1 MLVVRLPVLWLPL
14 AAKAPLQP
22 PEAVQEVALTE
33 LQVKVEDP
41 PLAIVGGLAI
51 SVAVGMG
58 LVVTVT
64 VAVAGV
70 LVPPGPAH
78 VSEYAVL
85 VVSAPVLWLPLVANV
100 PLQPP
105 EAVHDVALVELQVS
119 VDAPPLATFVEFAV
133 SMAVGTGL
141 AVTVTVA
148 ATAVL
153 VPPPPEQVSEYVVS
167 VVKAPVLRVPLVANA
182 PVQPP
187 EALHDVALVEL
198 QVSVAAPPLA
208 TVVDDAVI
216 DAVGDGGTVVT
227 GADPDPPQATS
238 SSAPPSVNTGAKQ
251 RFRVF
256 SNSRIMS
263 AAGLWWI
270 RT

>member
-1 MLVVRLPVLWLPL
+1 M
-14 AAKAPLQP
+14 
-22 PEAVQEVALTE
+22 
-33 LQVKVEDP
+33 
-41 PLAIVGGLAI
+41 
-51 SVAVGMG
+51 
-58 LVVTVT
+58 
-64 VAVAGV
+64 
-70 LVPPGPAH
+70 
-78 VSEYAVL
+78 
-85 VVSAPVLWLPLVANV
+85 

-119 VDAPPLATFVEFAV
+119 VDAPPLATFVGFAV
-133 SMAVGTGL
+133 NVAVGTGL
-141 AVTVTVA
+141 TATVA

-167 VVKAPVLRVPLVANA
+167 VVKAPVLKVPLVANA

-263 AAGLWWI
+263 AAGL
-270 RT
+270 